1 MSPLTAEKVADYL
14 PLAGRMPQI
23 SGRIINVTHQIP
35 YHISRSSNSVST
47 VVSDEPTP
55 TSTPKPTA
63 SGGNKDKE
71 PEDPEIAAAPV
82 SKLARHHVRSRTL
95 RAKFRAAEWLIVQNR
110 GHGALNAG
118 LQSLN
123 DEYQTLHIGWTGPIK
138 DESNKV
144 ALPAEDLTDGDR
156 AKIEGLLLKTG
167 NIIPIFLDSKS
178 RGHYEGYCKEGKDID
193 LTGFMSFG

>member
-14 PLAGRMPQI
+14 PLAGKMPKI

-35 YHISRSSNSVST
+35 YHISRSSKST
-47 VVSDEPTP
+47 STIVSDDPGKS
-55 TSTPKPTA
+55 TSPL
-63 SGGNKDKE
+63 SE
-71 PEDPEIAAAPV
+71 EIEEDVSAAPI
-82 SKLARHHVRSRTL
+82 SNIARHHHRRQTL
-95 RAKFRAAEWLIVQNR
+95 RAQFRAAEWMIVQNR

-144 ALPAEDLTDGDR
+144 VVPTENLSEEDKTKLS
-156 AKIEGLLLKTG
+156 GLLMETG
-167 NIIPIFLDSKS
+167 HIVPIFLDSKS
-178 RGHYEGYCKEGKDID
+178 RGHYEGYCKESK
-193 LTGFMSFG
+193 